1 MIKLEKIHFESCI
14 YFLVKDSTQNFYLS
28 PRKERSQYLIISL
41 YILFQAKSFTLTP
54 LESLTFYIY
63 YIVAAPLKIVVIFCS
78 IT

>member
-63 YIVAAPLKIVVIFCS
+63 YSGCATKNCS
-78 IT
+78 NFL